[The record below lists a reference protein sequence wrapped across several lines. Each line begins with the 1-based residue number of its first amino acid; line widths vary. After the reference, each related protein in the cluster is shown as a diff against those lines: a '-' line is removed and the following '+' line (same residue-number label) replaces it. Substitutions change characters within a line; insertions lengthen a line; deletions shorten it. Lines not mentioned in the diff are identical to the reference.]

1 VLKESIPQNGKKMV
15 DRKYLGKLRKSFV
28 GHADAMLFL
37 RISREGVFQHTQGH
51 STQRL
56 AKRFLSFR
64 YLKNY
69 SSLQYMLY
77 RTMT

>member
-1 VLKESIPQNGKKMV
+1 MTTGNRYTECYLLNVFLKCWERGP
-15 DRKYLGKLRKSFV
+15 
-28 GHADAMLFL
+28 DAMLFL
-37 RISREGVFQHTQGH
+37 RISQEGVFQHTQGH

-64 YLKNY
+64 CLKNY
-69 SSLQYMLY
+69 SSLQYILY